1 LEKFGYELKRP
12 RADTLNGF
20 KHANMKELRFT
31 ANDGVWRVVLM
42 FDPDRKAILL
52 VASDKSSVSEKRC
65 HRLLIAD
72 ADERFDSNLEGPK
85 KQGVK

>member
-1 LEKFGYELKRP
+1 
-12 RADTLNGF
+12 
-20 KHANMKELRFT
+20 MKELCYT
-31 ANDGVWRVVLM
+31 EKDDVWRVVFV

-52 VASDKSSVSEKRC
+52 VASDKSDVSEKRC
-65 HRLLIAD
+65 HRQLIAD

>member
-1 LEKFGYELKRP
+1 MRSPLK
-12 RADTLNGF
+12 GS
-20 KHANMKELRFT
+20 KHADMKELRYT
-31 ANDGVWRVVLM
+31 AKDDVWRVVFV

-52 VASDKSSVSEKRC
+52 VASDKSDVSEKRC
-65 HRLLIAD
+65 HRQLIAD